1 MCHDVKGQPKKD
13 KQGYLDRNASPDH
26 LNVGMTF
33 NFALLS
39 EGSSVELGG
48 KLGQREPN
56 IGGV

>member
-33 NFALLS
+33 NLAD
-39 EGSSVELGG
+39 GSLVFEHIC
-48 KLGQREPN
+48 PV
-56 IGGV
+56 I